1 MKKTLATEMEVVAA
15 LLAIGVVSSVGFNAI
30 QVSATSMMSGNQ
42 TSGGNITGRNMT
54 SQSAIASA
62 INDLQIAI
70 KDLKA
75 GNMKGAMMEMNASQ
89 FLVEKNRNPAAF
101 R

>member
-1 MKKTLATEMEVVAA
+1 MKKTLATQMVVAAA
-15 LLAIGVVSSVGFNAI
+15 LLAIGIVSSVEFTAI
-30 QVSATSMMSGNQ
+30 QVSAMSMMSGNQ
-42 TSGGNITGRNMT
+42 TGGGNITGRNMT
-54 SQSAIASA
+54 SQSAIVSA

-89 FLVEKNRNPAAF
+89 FLVEKNLNPAAF

>member
-1 MKKTLATEMEVVAA
+1 MKKTLATEMVVAAA
-15 LLAIGVVSSVGFNAI
+15 LLAIGVVSSVEFTAI

-42 TSGGNITGRNMT
+42 TGGGNVTGKNMT

-75 GNMKGAMMEMNASQ
+75 GNMKGAMTEMNVSQ
-89 FLVEKNRNPAAF
+89 FLVEKNLNPAGF

>member
-1 MKKTLATEMEVVAA
+1 MVVAAA
-15 LLAIGVVSSVGFNAI
+15 LLAIDVVSSIEFTTI
-30 QVSATSMMSGNQ
+30 QVSATSMMSSNQ
-42 TSGGNITGRNMT
+42 TGGENITGRNMT

-75 GNMKGAMMEMNASQ
+75 GNMSGAMKEMNVSQ
-89 FLVEKNRNPAAF
+89 FLVEKNLNPAAF